1 MEEIIQYI
9 FQYGIGTICVAYLI
23 YDRMTTSKDLA
34 KTMQE
39 VVITLTKMNERLD
52 DIERKIGDK
61 NGIN

>member
-39 VVITLTKMNERLD
+39 IVVTLIKMNERLD
-52 DIERKIGDK
+52 DIERKI
-61 NGIN
+61 NN

>member
-39 VVITLTKMNERLD
+39 VVITLTRMNERLD